1 MSHRRGASARDPN
14 RGRAGMSQY
23 DLSRPVLDQ
32 LREAADIVAVVGE
45 HLTLRKTGRNYVGLC
60 PFHGEKTPSFSVSR
74 EKGTYYCFGCKRG
87 GDVIDFV
94 MEMERVAFADAV
106 ERLADR
112 FGVRLPPASPQARR
126 RKDEQD
132 QLAEVME
139 AAQALLVRHAGDD
152 RPRAFLE
159 RRGVSQQLAAD
170 FGLGYSA
177 AEWRGLYDE
186 LRKRFAE
193 RVMIAAGIVVE
204 GEGGRVWDRFRDRVT
219 IPIRSVRGRIIAYG
233 GRALGDEKPKYLNSP
248 ETSLFSK
255 SQVLFALDR
264 AMRAFPKT
272 NRAVVVEGYFDCIAL
287 HGVGLTE
294 TVATLGTALSE
305 HHARE
310 LARRVPQVVV
320 CFDGDDAGRQ
330 AAVAALRTLLAAAL
344 DVSVLL
350 LPEGKDP
357 DDVARLEGGDAFR
370 RRLDA
375 ALPAT
380 EFLLDLMGPTRQ
392 ERRKN
397 LLQTLEIANACP
409 DPVRRYGMREALARG
424 AGVPLE
430 QLGGIE
436 SQRVVAN
443 RASTEELPEN
453 AEMALLRSFLL
464 DLEPARSTEYLRAF
478 PLEGICHP
486 GVRRIFEVLR
496 RRASEGLSLEV
507 AAVLS
512 EVDEQADRRLVAGLE
527 QEAPQTPHERVPTLI
542 EVVRR
547 RGDRLKSAE
556 LVGRIRAADTAGDT
570 ESLASLTAEQSALIK
585 RLGKKP

>member
-1 MSHRRGASARDPN
+1 MSE
-14 RGRAGMSQY
+14 Y

-32 LREAADIVAVVGE
+32 LREAADIVVVVGE

-94 MEMERVAFADAV
+94 MEMERVAFAEAV

-132 QLAEVME
+132 QLAEVMDAAE
-139 AAQALLVRHAGDD
+139 AFFVRHTADD

-170 FGLGYSA
+170 FGLGYAA
-177 AEWRGLYDE
+177 AEWRALYDE

-193 RVMIAAGIVVE
+193 RAMIAAGLVVE

-264 AMRAFPKT
+264 ATRAFPKA

-305 HHARE
+305 QHARE

-330 AAVAALRTLLAAAL
+330 AAVAALRTLLAASL

-357 DDVARLEGGDAFR
+357 DDVARLEGGEAFR

-375 ALPAT
+375 ALPAAA
-380 EFLLDLMGPTRQ
+380 FLLELMGPTRQ

-397 LLQTLEIANACP
+397 LLQTLEIASACP
-409 DPVRRYGMREALARG
+409 DPVRRYEMREALARG

-430 QLGGIE
+430 QLGGVE
-436 SQRVVAN
+436 SQRVVA
-443 RASTEELPEN
+443 RQATVEDFPEN
-453 AEMALLRSFLL
+453 AEMALLRAFLL

-478 PLEGICHP
+478 PVDGICHP
-486 GVRRIFEVLR
+486 GVRRIFDLLQ
-496 RRASEGLSLEV
+496 RRASQGLGLEV
-507 AAVLS
+507 AAVLA
-512 EVDEQADRRLVAGLE
+512 ELDDQADRRLLAGLE
-527 QEAPQTPHERVPTLI
+527 HEAPQTAHERVPILV

-547 RGDRLKSAE
+547 RGDRLRSAD
-556 LVGRIRAADTAGDT
+556 LVGMIRAADVAGDH
-570 ESLASLTAEQSALIK
+570 ESLSRLKAEQSALIK
-585 RLGKKP
+585 RLGKKA